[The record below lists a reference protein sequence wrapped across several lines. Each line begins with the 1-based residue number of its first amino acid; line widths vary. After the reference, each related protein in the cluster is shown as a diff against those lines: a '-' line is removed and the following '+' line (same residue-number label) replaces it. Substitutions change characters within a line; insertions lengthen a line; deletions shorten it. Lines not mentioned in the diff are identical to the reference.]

1 MGILLATNCP
11 VIIDEKFVNNS
22 WQLYV
27 NYSYFCPFKTM
38 LMTAVDFF
46 NIICSI
52 PKTLRFNFHY
62 FPLKTA
68 LKLPV
73 VVSHRTYL
81 RELHGKVELPEKVER
96 AMVKIGFGDVGH
108 YDRKRSRGIWQV
120 SGTVSFGG
128 KTSIGHGS
136 KLSVRGDLKLG
147 ADFNMTAESTIV
159 CAKEI
164 SFGDDCLVAWDV
176 LVMDTDEHPLYNRR
190 ETWDSSP
197 VPSLE
202 VPSPVSNNTENERIN
217 PDKPIL
223 VGNHV
228 WIGCKCVLLK
238 GAAVPDNTV
247 LAAGTLLTSTF
258 AGEHQVIGGN
268 PPSVLKQDVRWEH

>member
-1 MGILLATNCP
+1 MANSAI
-11 VIIDEKFVNNS
+11 IIDEKFVNNL
-22 WQLYV
+22 WGLYV

-38 LMTAVDFF
+38 LMTAFDFF

-52 PKTLRFNFHY
+52 PKTLRFNLHY

-128 KTSIGHGS
+128 KASIGHGS
-136 KLSVRGDLKLG
+136 KLSVRGNLSLG
-147 ADFNMTAESTIV
+147 AGFNMTAESTIV

-164 SFGDDCLVAWDV
+164 RFGDDCLLAWDI
-176 LVMDTDEHPLYNRR
+176 LVMDTDEHPLYNK
-190 ETWDSSP
+190 
-197 VPSLE
+197 
-202 VPSPVSNNTENERIN
+202 ENERIN
-217 PDKPIL
+217 PDKAIL

-238 GAAVPDNTV
+238 GAEVPDNTV
-247 LAAGTLLTSTF
+247 VAAGTLLTSSF
-258 AGEHQVIGGN
+258 SGEHQVIGGN
-268 PPSVLKQDVRWEH
+268 PPSVLKRDIRWEH

>member
-1 MGILLATNCP
+1 MW
-11 VIIDEKFVNNS
+11 E
-22 WQLYV
+22 LYV
-27 NYSYFCPFKTM
+27 NYSYFCPINTM
-38 LMTAVDFF
+38 PMTAFDFF
-46 NIICSI
+46 NILCSI
-52 PKTLRFNFHY
+52 PKTLRFNLHY

-96 AMVKIGFGDVGH
+96 AMIKIGFGDVGH

-128 KTSIGHGS
+128 KVSIGHGS
-136 KLSVRGDLKLG
+136 KISVRGALKLG

-164 SFGDDCLVAWDV
+164 RFGNDCLLSWDI
-176 LVMDTDEHPLYNRR
+176 LVMDTDEHPLYNK
-190 ETWDSSP
+190 D
-197 VPSLE
+197 
-202 VPSPVSNNTENERIN
+202 NERIN
-217 PDKPIL
+217 PDKAIV
-223 VGNHV
+223 VGDHV

-238 GAAVPDNTV
+238 GAEVPNNTV
-247 LAAGTLLTSTF
+247 VAASTLLTSSF

-268 PPSVLKQDVRWEH
+268 PPTVLKHDIRWEH

>member
-1 MGILLATNCP
+1 MP
-11 VIIDEKFVNNS
+11 
-22 WQLYV
+22 
-27 NYSYFCPFKTM
+27 
-38 LMTAVDFF
+38 MTAFDFF
-46 NIICSI
+46 NILRSI
-52 PKTLRFNFHY
+52 PKTLRFNLHY

-96 AMVKIGFGDVGH
+96 AMIKIGFGDVGH

-128 KTSIGHGS
+128 KASIGHGS
-136 KLSVRGDLKLG
+136 KISVRGNLKLG

-164 SFGDDCLVAWDV
+164 RFGYDCLLSWDI
-176 LVMDTDEHPLYNRR
+176 LVMDTDEHPLYNK
-190 ETWDSSP
+190 D
-197 VPSLE
+197 
-202 VPSPVSNNTENERIN
+202 NERVN
-217 PDKPIL
+217 PDKAIV
-223 VGNHV
+223 VGDHV

-238 GAAVPDNTV
+238 GAEVPNNTV
-247 LAAGTLLTSTF
+247 VAAGTLLTSSL
-258 AGEHQVIGGN
+258 AGEHQVIGGK
-268 PPSVLKQDVRWEH
+268 PLSVIKRDIRWEH

>member
-1 MGILLATNCP
+1 
-11 VIIDEKFVNNS
+11 
-22 WQLYV
+22 
-27 NYSYFCPFKTM
+27 
-38 LMTAVDFF
+38 MTSFDFF
-46 NIICSI
+46 NIVRSL

-62 FPLKTA
+62 FPFKTA

-81 RELHGKVELPEKVER
+81 RELHGKVELPEKVET

-128 KTSIGHGS
+128 KASIGHGS

-147 ADFNMTAESTIV
+147 AGFNMTAESTIV

-164 SFGDDCLVAWDV
+164 TFGDDCLLAWDI
-176 LVMDTDEHPLYNRR
+176 LVMDTDEHPLY
-190 ETWDSSP
+190 DKD
-197 VPSLE
+197 
-202 VPSPVSNNTENERIN
+202 NERIN
-217 PDKPIL
+217 PDKPIV

-228 WIGCKCVLLK
+228 WIGCKCILLK
-238 GAAVPDNTV
+238 GAEVPNDTV
-247 LAAGTLLTSTF
+247 LAAGTLLKSAF
-258 AGEHQVIGGN
+258 AGDNQVIGGN
-268 PPSVLKQDVRWEH
+268 PPSILKREVHWEH

>member
-1 MGILLATNCP
+1 
-11 VIIDEKFVNNS
+11 
-22 WQLYV
+22 
-27 NYSYFCPFKTM
+27 
-38 LMTAVDFF
+38 MTAFDFF
-46 NIICSI
+46 NIICSF

-81 RELHGKVELPEKVER
+81 RELHGKVELPEKVEK

-120 SGTVSFGG
+120 SGMVSFGG
-128 KTSIGHGS
+128 KASIGHGS

-147 ADFNMTAESTIV
+147 ANFNMTAESTIV

-164 SFGDDCLVAWDV
+164 RFGDDCLLSWDI
-176 LVMDTDEHPLYNRR
+176 LVMDTDEHPLFNRHETVRR
-190 ETWDSSP
+190 ETQDSSP
-197 VPSLE
+197 VPCPE
-202 VPSPVSNNTENERIN
+202 VPSPVSNDMEHERIN
-217 PDKPIL
+217 PDKPII
-223 VGNHV
+223 VGDHV

-238 GAAVPDNTV
+238 GTDVPDNTV
-247 LAAGTLLTSTF
+247 VAAGTLLTSSF
-258 AGEHQVIGGN
+258 AGEHQVIGGT
-268 PPSVLKQDVRWEH
+268 PPSVLKHDVRWEH

>member
-1 MGILLATNCP
+1 
-11 VIIDEKFVNNS
+11 
-22 WQLYV
+22 
-27 NYSYFCPFKTM
+27 
-38 LMTAVDFF
+38 MTFFDFF
-46 NIICSI
+46 NIVRSI

-62 FPLKTA
+62 FPFKTA

-81 RELHGKVELPEKVER
+81 RELHGKVELPEKVQT

-128 KTSIGHGS
+128 KASIGHGS

-164 SFGDDCLVAWDV
+164 TFGNDCLMSWDV
-176 LVMDTDEHPLYNRR
+176 LVMDTDEHPLFNK
-190 ETWDSSP
+190 D
-197 VPSLE
+197 
-202 VPSPVSNNTENERIN
+202 NERIN
-217 PDKPIL
+217 PDRPIV
-223 VGNHV
+223 VGSHV
-228 WIGCKCVLLK
+228 WIGCKCILLK
-238 GAAVPDNTV
+238 GAEVPNDTV
-247 LAAGTLLTSTF
+247 LAAGTLLKSAF
-258 AGEHQVIGGN
+258 AGDNQVIGGN
-268 PPSVLKQDVRWEH
+268 PPSILKREVHWAH